1 MQKKGVPTV
10 SLVTEEF
17 VSLFKSAARSLGY
30 PDLPTVVVPHPFET
44 LPKEKI
50 KQLADEKY
58 AEIVSKV
65 QKAQT
70 QKPQKAAAPH

>member
-17 VSLFKSAARSLGY
+17 VSLFKSASRALGY

-58 AEIVSKV
+58 EEIVSKI
-65 QKAQT
+65 QKAQAA
-70 QKPQKAAAPH
+70 KARKAPTPN